1 MNSYYRVMLGQKS
14 MYADEC
20 YAGGFIGAHYDID
33 QDLTNQL
40 PDEWRH
46 FNKAFVPK
54 YLAIHPEKTKIG
66 AGLACGALWSVS
78 KGIQVG
84 DIVLCPDGLGRYL
97 VGEVSGN
104 YQYVPNQVLPH
115 RRSVRWLTITI
126 DRSVMSDALRGS
138 TGSIGTVSNITHH
151 RSEIDQL
158 IGNNPISPLIHTD
171 PTVENPS
178 AFALEAHL
186 EHFLVRNWS
195 HTQLGKDYDIY
206 EEEGIKAQQYQTDT
220 GPLDILAIS
229 KDKKNLLVVEL
240 KKGRASDVV
249 VGQTLRYMGFVHD
262 ELAEEGQTVLG
273 AIIAH
278 EDDQRIRRALK
289 MTPTI
294 TFYRY
299 QISFRLEQI

>member
-1 MNSYYRVMLGQKS
+1 

-46 FNKAFVPK
+46 FNKAFIPK

-115 RRSVRWLTITI
+115 RRSVRWLKITI

-158 IGNNPISPLIHTD
+158 IGNNPHPPLIHTD

-229 KDKKNLLVVEL
+229 KDKKRLLVVEL

-299 QISFRLEQI
+299 QISFRLEQS

>member
-14 MYADEC
+14 IYADEC

-46 FNKAFVPK
+46 FNKAFIPK

-115 RRSVRWLTITI
+115 RRSVRWLKIMI
-126 DRSVMSDALRGS
+126 DRSVMSEALRGS

-158 IGNNPISPLIHTD
+158 IGNNPLPPLIHTD

-229 KDKKNLLVVEL
+229 KDKKRLLVVEL

-299 QISFRLEQI
+299 QISFRLEQS

>member
-1 MNSYYRVMLGQKS
+1 MLGQKS

-46 FNKAFVPK
+46 FNKAFIPK
-54 YLAIHPEKTKIG
+54 YLATHPEKTKIG

-84 DIVLCPDGLGRYL
+84 DIVLSPDGLGRYL

-115 RRSVRWLTITI
+115 RRSVRWLKVTI

-158 IGNNPISPLIHTD
+158 IRNNPISPLIHTD

-229 KDKKNLLVVEL
+229 KDKKRLLVVEL

-249 VGQTLRYMGFVHD
+249 VGQTLRYMGYVQD

-299 QISFRLEQI
+299 QISFRLEQS

>member
-1 MNSYYRVMLGQKS
+1 

-46 FNKAFVPK
+46 FNKAFIPK
-54 YLAIHPEKTKIG
+54 YLATHPEKTKIG

-84 DIVLCPDGLGRYL
+84 DIVLSPDGLGRYL

-115 RRSVRWLTITI
+115 RRSVRWLKVTI

-158 IGNNPISPLIHTD
+158 IRNNPISPLIHTD

-195 HTQLGKDYDIY
+195 HTQLGKDFDIY

-229 KDKKNLLVVEL
+229 KDKKRLLVVEL

-249 VGQTLRYMGFVHD
+249 VGQTLRYMGYVQD

-299 QISFRLEQI
+299 QISFRLEQS

>member
-46 FNKAFVPK
+46 FNKAFIPK

-97 VGEVSGN
+97 AGEVSGN

-115 RRSVRWLTITI
+115 RRSVRWLKITI

-138 TGSIGTVSNITHH
+138 TGSIGTLSNITHH

-195 HTQLGKDYDIY
+195 HTQLGQDYDIY

-229 KDKKNLLVVEL
+229 KDKKRLLVVEL

-299 QISFRLEQI
+299 QISFRLEQS

>member
-1 MNSYYRVMLGQKS
+1 

>member
-1 MNSYYRVMLGQKS
+1 MLGQKS

-46 FNKAFVPK
+46 FNKAFIPK

-84 DIVLCPDGLGRYL
+84 DIVLSPDGLGRYL

-115 RRSVRWLTITI
+115 RRSVRWLKVTI

-158 IGNNPISPLIHTD
+158 IRNNPISPLIHTD

-195 HTQLGKDYDIY
+195 HTQLGKDFDIY

-229 KDKKNLLVVEL
+229 KDKKRLLVVEL

-249 VGQTLRYMGFVHD
+249 VGQTLRYMGYVQD

-299 QISFRLEQI
+299 QISFRLEQS

>member
-1 MNSYYRVMLGQKS
+1 MLGQKS

-46 FNKAFVPK
+46 FNKAFIPK

-97 VGEVSGN
+97 VGEVTGN

-115 RRSVRWLTITI
+115 RRSVRWLKITI

-195 HTQLGKDYDIY
+195 HTQLGQDYDIY
-206 EEEGIKAQQYQTDT
+206 E
-220 GPLDILAIS
+220 
-229 KDKKNLLVVEL
+229 
-240 KKGRASDVV
+240 
-249 VGQTLRYMGFVHD
+249 
-262 ELAEEGQTVLG
+262 
-273 AIIAH
+273 
-278 EDDQRIRRALK
+278 
-289 MTPTI
+289 
-294 TFYRY
+294 
-299 QISFRLEQI
+299 